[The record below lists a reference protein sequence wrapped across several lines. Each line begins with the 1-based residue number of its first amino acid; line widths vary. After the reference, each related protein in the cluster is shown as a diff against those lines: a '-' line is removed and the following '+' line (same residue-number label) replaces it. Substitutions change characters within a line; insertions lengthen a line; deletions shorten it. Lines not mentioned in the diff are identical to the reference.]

1 MKDNYTYPAII
12 DYSDEGFIN
21 VIFPAFDITT
31 CVNEGEDFIPAAQ
44 DLLALTI
51 KDYEDNN
58 MEMPSETEPVEVK
71 ENQKL
76 VYINLWM
83 PYHRSTIKEVYVKKT
98 LTIPVWLDILAKQ
111 SNINFSATLVSGLKQ
126 VLGISHSVSDTE
138 KRAIYELH
146 EAQKKRDSEAETYH

>member
-12 DYSDEGFIN
+12 DYSEEGFIN
-21 VIFPAFDITT
+21 ITFPAFDITT
-31 CVNEGEDFIPAAQ
+31 CVNEGENFIPAAQ
-44 DLLALTI
+44 ELLALTI
-51 KDYEDNN
+51 KEYEDDG
-58 MEMPSETEPVEVK
+58 MEMPSEIAPVEVK

-126 VLGISHSVSDTE
+126 ALGISRSVSDTE
-138 KRAIYELH
+138 KQALYDLH
-146 EAQKKRDSEAETYH
+146 ESQKKCDSEAGAHH